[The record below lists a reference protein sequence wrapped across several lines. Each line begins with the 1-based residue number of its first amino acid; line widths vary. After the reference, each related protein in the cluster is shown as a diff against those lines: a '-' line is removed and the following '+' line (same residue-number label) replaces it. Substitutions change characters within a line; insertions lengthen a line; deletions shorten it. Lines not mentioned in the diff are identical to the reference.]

1 MFYYRIYPVNHEG
14 HAVAP
19 PHILRCEDDQAAMS
33 EARKYV
39 DGRAVE
45 VWRDGDR
52 VGAIPP
58 DDLQ

>member
-1 MFYYRIYPVNHEG
+1 MFDYRVYPVDHEG

-19 PHILRCEDDQAAMS
+19 PHIFLCEDDQAAMA

-45 VWRDGDR
+45 VWRGGDR